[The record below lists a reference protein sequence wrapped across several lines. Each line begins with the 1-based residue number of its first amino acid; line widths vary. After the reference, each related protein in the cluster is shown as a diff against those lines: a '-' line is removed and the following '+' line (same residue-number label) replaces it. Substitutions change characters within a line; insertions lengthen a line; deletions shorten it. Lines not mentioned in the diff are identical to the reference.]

1 MQSKSIWWGACLV
14 VMAASVHGQQSQ
26 TVTIRDVLS
35 QPVQTKQVSQPRE
48 QDRVTASI
56 TLDAIY
62 GQSSDLRVDMNLNG
76 KVFRALSLGAILK
89 TETASCKVIA
99 LDMHSR
105 CVILGQEKKA
115 GDICPKTA
123 CWTGKP
129 YQPSLSASN
138 TKAALLPLPLP
149 YPPTPV
155 PGALATSTQGVR

>member
-1 MQSKSIWWGACLV
+1 MQSKSIWCVALMF
-14 VMAASVHGQQSQ
+14 VMALSAHGQQSQ

-35 QPVQTKQVSQPRE
+35 QPVQNKQVSQPRE

-62 GQSSDLRVDMNLNG
+62 GQSSDLRVDMHLND

-89 TETASCKVIA
+89 SETASCKVIA

-123 CWTGKP
+123 CWTGKA
-129 YQPSLSASN
+129 YQPSLSAST
-138 TKAALLPLPLP
+138 TKAPLLPLP

>member
-1 MQSKSIWWGACLV
+1 MQSKSIWCGALLV
-14 VMAASVHGQQSQ
+14 VMALSAHGQQSQ

-35 QPVQTKQVSQPRE
+35 QPVQNKQVSQPRE

-62 GQSSDLRVDMNLNG
+62 GQSSDLRVDMHLND
-76 KVFRALSLGAILK
+76 KVFRALSPGAILK
-89 TETASCKVIA
+89 SETASCKVIA

-105 CVILGQEKKA
+105 CVNLGQEKKA

-129 YQPSLSASN
+129 YQSSLSASN
-138 TKAALLPLPLP
+138 TKAPLLPLP